1 MKTPGESEGGPL
13 KGNLKLAVLVLLAVT
28 VIYGVC
34 TTRSIQAYEAW
45 KEAELVETARTEGGT
60 VEYWRGILDFYPWH
74 MSWGVPYTVVGVAL
88 AFLWLLIIAQATKS
102 RMAAAA
108 AVVLLLSACGRVPVA
123 KASGCTVNV
132 IVALDE
138 ELRNY
143 ELYNVGIPGL
153 PVYLSGWDI
162 AALAVEAVQETYQT
176 TFAIAFQ
183 VTWAEWDSHDEIWD
197 AAQRALEAHNEIPHE
212 GAMLWALTNQEMSQ
226 RGRAIP
232 WEHVAIIQ
240 YTSIDVFYSFSRR
253 IMHEVGH
260 LFNLL
265 HCDHVCLM
273 NPAYVDGPIYTEEF
287 CAAHI
292 DDMEYWKW
300 HWEEIPPPP
309 DYQPPAV
316 FYGGGGAGG
325 RPTIRSTLR

>member
-1 MKTPGESEGGPL
+1 L

-34 TTRSIQAYEAW
+34 TMRSIQAYEAW

-108 AVVLLLSACGRVPVA
+108 AVLLLLSACGWVPVA

-132 IVALDE
+132 IVALDK

-162 AALAVEAVQETYQT
+162 AALAVEAVLKRGPDGW
-176 TFAIAFQ
+176 
-183 VTWAEWDSHDEIWD
+183 V
-197 AAQRALEAHNEIPHE
+197 REA
-212 GAMLWALTNQEMSQ
+212 
-226 RGRAIP
+226 
-232 WEHVAIIQ
+232 V
-240 YTSIDVFYSFSRR
+240 
-253 IMHEVGH
+253 
-260 LFNLL
+260 
-265 HCDHVCLM
+265 
-273 NPAYVDGPIYTEEF
+273 
-287 CAAHI
+287 
-292 DDMEYWKW
+292 
-300 HWEEIPPPP
+300 
-309 DYQPPAV
+309 
-316 FYGGGGAGG
+316 
-325 RPTIRSTLR
+325 